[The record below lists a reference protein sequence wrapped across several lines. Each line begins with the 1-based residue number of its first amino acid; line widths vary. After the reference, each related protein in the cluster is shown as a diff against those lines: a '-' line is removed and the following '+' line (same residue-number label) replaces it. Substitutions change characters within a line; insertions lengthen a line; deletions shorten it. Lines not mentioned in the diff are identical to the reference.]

1 MGPRLRLR
9 LREPRSPRR
18 SRVVGLAPAR
28 ALALTLACVIA
39 AAPLAACKVGP
50 DLALDYGQTALENYE
65 LAIGEFEDRDWEEAI
80 SYADFVRIRF
90 PFSRYAVE
98 AELLVARAE
107 FEQGNYAIAQDA
119 FKQFGRLHPTHR
131 HVRNGWIAYMSAV
144 SAFMNAPDGVGIMP
158 PYYQRDQTGL
168 RDALG
173 ELGYFF
179 DHYSGSDMEPLALE
193 LRDEVNRR
201 LLRHEIYVA
210 RFYLERNKPEAAI
223 GRLEAAHKDFAGIGL
238 DAEVLFLLGLTY
250 MRMEEIE
257 LSRATFAELQAQHPQ
272 HHHGKQARLYLKYIY
287 DTYGPADPSR
297 ARPDRSPPTPA
308 APPRPKNPRKPTK
321 PGEGPE
327 PGEPGYEPPKEK
339 TKVIPAGTTP
349 PGGTAPASA
358 SGSASTGASSAK
370 PASSTQGQG
379 KTQTQTQTQ
388 TKSAAEPAQGG
399 ATTGASSEPAAEATP
414 EGSGATAGET
424 PSEQG

>member
-18 SRVVGLAPAR
+18 SRVVGPAPVR

-39 AAPLAACKVGP
+39 AAPLGACKVGP

-210 RFYLERNKPEAAI
+210 RFYLEKQRPEAEI
-223 GRLEAAHKDFAGIGL
+223 GRLERAHKDFPGNGL

-250 MRMEEIE
+250 
-257 LSRATFAELQAQHPQ
+257 L
-272 HHHGKQARLYLKYIY
+272 
-287 DTYGPADPSR
+287 
-297 ARPDRSPPTPA
+297 
-308 APPRPKNPRKPTK
+308 N
-321 PGEGPE
+321 
-327 PGEPGYEPPKEK
+327 
-339 TKVIPAGTTP
+339 
-349 PGGTAPASA
+349 
-358 SGSASTGASSAK
+358 
-370 PASSTQGQG
+370 
-379 KTQTQTQTQ
+379 
-388 TKSAAEPAQGG
+388 
-399 ATTGASSEPAAEATP
+399 
-414 EGSGATAGET
+414 
-424 PSEQG
+424 